1 MKLLVPLG
9 LLGLLGLLI
18 LFLIYILKPNYQ
30 QKMVSSTYVWK
41 LSLKYKKKRV
51 PVSRLRNLL
60 ILLCQI
66 LILCGA
72 AFIIS
77 KPVIVHGDGSVQ
89 SEKIFIIDAS
99 ANMLAASNGETRFQ
113 RAIDKVQDAANEAFS
128 NNELVSIICAGK
140 EASFIVQRI
149 PRGQSALVSLYLSEL
164 SCSYGKGDI
173 DGAMLLAEDVLAEN
187 SDAEVILYTATE
199 YRNKGFVTVEN
210 VAIEG
215 ERNIA
220 ILSADAELVD
230 NFYVFTIEVAS
241 YGSDEMFDLCA
252 DVSDANGKGTTVSL
266 PTTSVQTYSGEPYK
280 VIYTVE
286 ARANGYN
293 TTYVTC
299 EKDAKIY
306 SFESVRVYISEK
318 DATDN
323 YSLDDEY
330 YIYGGNKQS
339 IKVLYYSTL
348 PNPYIEQAL
357 QAVQSPDNEWTDKYE
372 LRITEVKTGAPETKG
387 YDLYIFEHT
396 MPNVLPTDGVVF
408 MINPDKEVNA
418 GFSLGRTV
426 TISNWSGDGA
436 TLSPGVDH
444 PLMEYINATDIR
456 LTEYK
461 QINENTLDGYDVLM
475 YYEGNPVFFAK
486 NETKAKIAVLPFSL
500 NNSTLGVSFYL
511 PVLMT
516 NFFNYY
522 FPMTLESNAY
532 DVYSSIELNARGS
545 GLTLLDSNN
554 NNESISFETTPASF
568 IAYEPGTYTVI
579 QTLISDAL
587 QTEKFYVRITSSQSN
602 IVNVEDVLTNPNVVR
617 KDKFTY
623 DDLLVYLAAAV
634 IALLFI
640 EWILQS
646 REGF

>member
-9 LLGLLGLLI
+9 LLGLSGLLV
-18 LFLIYILKPNYQ
+18 LLLIYILKPNYQ
-30 QKMVSSTYVWK
+30 QKIVSSTYVWK

-89 SEKIFIIDAS
+89 SEKIFVIDAS
-99 ANMLAASNGETRFQ
+99 ASMLAASDGETRFE
-113 RAIDKVQDAANEAFS
+113 RAVDKVQNAANEAFS
-128 NNELVSIICAGK
+128 NDELVSIIFAGK
-140 EASFIVQRI
+140 EASFVVQRI
-149 PRGQSALVSLYLSEL
+149 PRGQSTLVPLYLSEL
-164 SCSYGKGDI
+164 TCSYGKGDI
-173 DGAMLLAEDVLAEN
+173 DGAMLLAEEILSEN
-187 SDAEVILYTATE
+187 SDAEVILYTGTE
-199 YRNKGFVTVEN
+199 YTNKGFVTVEN

-220 ILSADAELVD
+220 ILSANAELVD

-241 YGSDEMFDLCA
+241 YGADEMFDLCA
-252 DVSDANGKGTTVSL
+252 DVYDANGKGATVSL

-286 ARANGYN
+286 TRANGFN

-299 EKDAKIY
+299 ENEAKIY
-306 SFESVRVYISEK
+306 SFRSVRVYI
-318 DATDN
+318 DNANDN
-323 YSLDDEY
+323 YYHDDECI
-330 YIYGGNKQS
+330 IYGGNKQV
-339 IKVLYYSTL
+339 IKVLYNSTIA
-348 PNPYIEQAL
+348 NPFVPGILSAIGN
-357 QAVQSPDNEWTDKYE
+357 VSSDWTRKYE
-372 LRITEVKTGAPETKG
+372 LKITEAKNAEPETKG

-396 MPNVLPTDGVVF
+396 MPNVLPTDGVIL

-426 TISNWSGDGA
+426 TLLQSQWSGDGA
-436 TLSPGVDH
+436 VLSPGVEH
-444 PLMEYINATDIR
+444 PIMNYVDATELR

-461 QINENTLDGYDVLM
+461 QVNETTLDGYDVLM
-475 YYEGNPVFFAK
+475 YYEGNPVFFVK
-486 NETKAKIAVLPFSL
+486 NEVQTKIGVMAFSL
-500 NNSTLGVSFYL
+500 NNSTLNAAFQF
-511 PVLMT
+511 PVIMS
-516 NFFNYY
+516 NFISYY
-522 FPMTLESNAY
+522 FPVTFESNMY
-532 DVYSSIELNARGS
+532 DVYSTVEMNARGS
-545 GLTLLDSNN
+545 NLKLFDVT
-554 NNESISFETTPASF
+554 NETISFETIPASYT
-568 IAYEPGTYTVI
+568 AYEPGTYTVL
-579 QTLISDAL
+579 QTLISGAS
-587 QTEKFYVRITSSQSN
+587 QTEEFYVRIESSQSN
-602 IVNVEDVLTNPNVVR
+602 IFCKEDVLTNPNVIK
-617 KDKFTY
+617 KDKFVY